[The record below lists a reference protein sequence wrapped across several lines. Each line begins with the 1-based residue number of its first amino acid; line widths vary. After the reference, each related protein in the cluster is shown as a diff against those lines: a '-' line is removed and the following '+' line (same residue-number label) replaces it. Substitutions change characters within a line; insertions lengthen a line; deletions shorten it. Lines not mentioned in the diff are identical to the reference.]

1 MESGLRAGLLTHASL
16 HAQSAELRAA
26 AAARA
31 AAMPAPPTGTEDV
44 VHRDAHGRRVADVAA
59 VVAREEAA
67 LRARAAAQE
76 AAQRAW
82 GAGAQQ
88 QRERAAQEA
97 RLAAE
102 RTRPLAQHAGD
113 ADIDAAQR
121 ARARWGDP
129 TAAFAARSRSGTSE
143 GTEGTDTGT
152 GGAARPRYRGP
163 PAPPN
168 RFGLEPDYLWDGVDR
183 SNGFEQRLF
192 AMEAARTARAERRY
206 LWSVADM

>member
-1 MESGLRAGLLTHASL
+1 MMESGLSAGLLTHASL
-16 HAQSAELRAA
+16 HAQNAELRATA
-26 AAARA
+26 AAATA
-31 AAMPAPPTGTEDV
+31 AAQPPPEGV
-44 VHRDAHGRRVADVAA
+44 VYRDRHGRRVADVEA

-67 LRARAAAQE
+67 LRARTAEQQ

-82 GAGAQQ
+82 AAGAQQ
-88 QRERAAQEA
+88 QRERAAMEA

-102 RTRPLAQHAGD
+102 RTRPLAQHADD

-129 TAAFAARSRSGTSE
+129 TAAFAARRSTSGAAAE
-143 GTEGTDTGT
+143 GEGADGC
-152 GGAARPRYRGP
+152 ARPRYRGP

-206 LWSVADM
+206 LWSVQDM